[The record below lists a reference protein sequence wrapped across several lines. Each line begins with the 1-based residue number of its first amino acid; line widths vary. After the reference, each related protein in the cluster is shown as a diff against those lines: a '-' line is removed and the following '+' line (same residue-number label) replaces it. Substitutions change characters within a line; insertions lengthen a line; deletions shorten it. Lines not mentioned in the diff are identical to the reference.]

1 MTGSILALNIGSSSV
16 KFAAFSRGSDV
27 PALLL
32 QGGLDESTD
41 EGVVLQDGQ
50 GADLPPLDLPERPG
64 RRDLVLVLVKRL
76 KAELPGPLAVGHRVV
91 HGGGRFEAPVMLDAA
106 TEGELCGF
114 TPFAPL
120 HQRANLD
127 PASWLRRAYPELV
140 QIAVF
145 DDAFHAGMPDVARRL
160 PLPGDVTHGLRR
172 HGFHGLSYAAVA
184 RQMSQISGARRVVA
198 VHLAGGASL
207 CAMQDGRSVDTTM
220 GLTPLDGMMMGTR
233 SGALDPG
240 ALLYLMKRDGFSPAE
255 MEELL
260 YHRAG
265 LKGVSGISAD
275 LRDLF
280 ASDAPEAVEAIDL
293 YCHLLTRHIGAMAA
307 SAGGIDALVFTG
319 GAGQG
324 QPEIRARV
332 CERLGWLGVV
342 LDASANAGNA
352 RLISA
357 PGSRVE
363 ARVLPAD
370 EEAEIA
376 RGVEA
381 CLARS
386 ER

>member
-16 KFAAFSRGSDV
+16 KFAAFSRGSDA
-27 PALLL
+27 PKLLL

-41 EGVVLQDGQ
+41 EGVVLRDRHGT
-50 GADLPPLDLPERPG
+50 DLPPLDLPEQLD
-64 RRDLVLVLVKRL
+64 RRALVLALVTRL
-76 KAELPGPLAVGHRVV
+76 KAELPGTLAVGHRVV
-91 HGGGRFEAPVMLDAA
+91 HGGGRFEAPVMLDTA
-106 TEGELCGF
+106 TEAALRGF
-114 TPFAPL
+114 APFAPL
-120 HQRANLD
+120 HQEANLD
-127 PASWLRRAYPELV
+127 PAGWLRRAYPDLV

-145 DDAFHAGMPDVARRL
+145 DDAFHAGMPDVAHRL
-160 PLPGDVTHGLRR
+160 PLPGDVTRGLRR
-172 HGFHGLSYAAVA
+172 HGFHGLSYASVA
-184 RQMSQISGARRVVA
+184 RQTSRISGARRVIA
-198 VHLAGGASL
+198 AHLAGGASL
-207 CAMQDGRSVDTTM
+207 CAMIDGRSVDTTM

-240 ALLYLMKRDGFSPAE
+240 ALLYLMKRHGLSPAG
-255 MEELL
+255 MEDLL
-260 YHRAG
+260 YRRSG
-265 LKGVSGISAD
+265 LKGASGISAD

-280 ASDAPEAVEAIDL
+280 ASDMPEAAAAIDL
-293 YCHLLTRHIGAMAA
+293 YCHLLTRHIGAMIA
-307 SAGGIDALVFTG
+307 SADGIDALVFTG

-342 LDASANAGNA
+342 LDSGANAGNA
-352 RLISA
+352 ALISA

-363 ARVLPAD
+363 VRVLPAD